1 MITQPDCAF
10 AVGKLSQFIQNPRN
24 VHWEALKWV
33 MVNMGSTKDLWLTF
47 GGHAWDLIEGFC
59 DVDYAY
65 QHDQH
70 SIVGYTYLL
79 GHGAG
84 SWSLKKQ
91 QIVALLTVKAE
102 YVALAHTAKEAL
114 WLLTFLT
121 ELQSEPECWIT
132 INSNNQGVIALSKD
146 NKYHS
151 WTKHINVW
159 YHFICEAV
167 EDEKLSVQYVPTDE
181 NPANIFMKLLAKVKF
196 CQFAELLRLHTMWLN
211 GCKKL
216 QGCADSQN
224 SRGSVGVFPTICT

>member
-1 MITQPDCAF
+1 
-10 AVGKLSQFIQNPRN
+10 
-24 VHWEALKWV
+24 

-47 GGHAWDLIEGFC
+47 SGHAWDLIEGFC

-196 CQFAELLRLHTMWLN
+196 CQFAELLRLHTM
-211 GCKKL
+211 
-216 QGCADSQN
+216 
-224 SRGSVGVFPTICT
+224 